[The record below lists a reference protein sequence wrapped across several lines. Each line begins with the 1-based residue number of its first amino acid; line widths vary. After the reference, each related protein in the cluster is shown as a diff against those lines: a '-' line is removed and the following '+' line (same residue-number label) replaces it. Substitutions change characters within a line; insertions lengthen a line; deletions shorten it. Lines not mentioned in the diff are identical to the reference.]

1 MKTLYIDCGSGV
13 CADMILSGFRALGA
27 ETNMGFEEEVR
38 GLIHHGI
45 EHGGFEPNPEQGCHP
60 AHDSAQQAH
69 EHGEAHSHH
78 HAHGASYA
86 AIREVLRRAPM
97 TENARKT
104 AEKIYET
111 IARAEAEVHGATLAT
126 VHFHEVGRPQAIL
139 NIVSAAAMLDQMGVD
154 RIVCSEVCD
163 GQGTIECSHGVIP
176 VPVPAVRAMMANC
189 DYVFRTIPIDTELV
203 TPSGLAMLIGMGA
216 ECAPQPN
223 GGIIARAFG
232 RGGRDTG
239 RNGME
244 LLLIEEESPLP
255 SEA

>member
-27 ETNMGFEEEVR
+27 ETDMGFEEEVR

-60 AHDSAQQAH
+60 AHDSAQQTH

-111 IARAEAEVHGATLAT
+111 IARAEAEVHGATLET

-139 NIVSAAAMLDQMGVD
+139 NIVSAAAMLDQMGVE

-216 ECAPQPN
+216 EYAPQPN
-223 GGIIARAFG
+223 GEIIARAFG